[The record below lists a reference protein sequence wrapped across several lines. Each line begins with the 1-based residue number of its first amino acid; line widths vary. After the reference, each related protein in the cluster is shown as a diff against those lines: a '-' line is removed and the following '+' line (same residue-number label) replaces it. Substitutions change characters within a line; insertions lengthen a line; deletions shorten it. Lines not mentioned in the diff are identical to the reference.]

1 MKSRH
6 WVAVGSFTAAFIIGL
21 SALLSPS
28 AQFVGDPSI
37 GTLDGNGKGK
47 GPKCGREVFCLPQNC
62 EQIYCPN
69 SNPCKCYCVP
79 IPNCEPLP

>member
-6 WVAVGSFTAAFIIGL
+6 WVAIGSFSAAFLIGL

-28 AQFVGDPSI
+28 AQFVGDP
-37 GTLDGNGKGK
+37 GLDLSRGK
-47 GPKCGREVFCLPQNC
+47 GPKCHHEVFCSAQQC
-62 EQIYCPN
+62 EQLYCPN

-79 IPNCEPLP
+79 IPNCEPVP